1 MPEGLVI
8 RTCFIQRRGNPHENR
23 KTHGA
28 LSAVSLLSAALV
40 QQQIMVESSAC
51 FLLCPLIFV
60 LAQWALLLHP
70 EPSIALL
77 PALWTVDAALPD
89 TTTPTLNPRTHSA
102 SFTLGYE
109 AARFEACNSNT

>member
-1 MPEGLVI
+1 M
-8 RTCFIQRRGNPHENR
+8 
-23 KTHGA
+23 
-28 LSAVSLLSAALV
+28 SLLSAALV
-40 QQQIMVESSAC
+40 QQQIMVESSAR

-89 TTTPTLNPRTHSA
+89 TTTPTPNPRTHSA